1 MRNTTDDPTWTS
13 LIYNDHVAWFPGGAY
28 PVAKLFREHYADRR
42 LASASGTVRD
52 VADRK
57 VFFQEIAT
65 MKPEEW
71 QQGTV
76 DAIAT
81 ASADGRRIVIKV
93 VN

>member
-1 MRNTTDDPTWTS
+1 M
-13 LIYNDHVAWFPGGAY
+13 
-28 PVAKLFREHYADRR
+28 AKLFREHYAERR

-57 VFFQEIAT
+57 AFFQEIGT

-81 ASADGRRIVIKV
+81 ASADGRRIVIKA
-93 VN
+93 VNYEGRRNHVRSWP